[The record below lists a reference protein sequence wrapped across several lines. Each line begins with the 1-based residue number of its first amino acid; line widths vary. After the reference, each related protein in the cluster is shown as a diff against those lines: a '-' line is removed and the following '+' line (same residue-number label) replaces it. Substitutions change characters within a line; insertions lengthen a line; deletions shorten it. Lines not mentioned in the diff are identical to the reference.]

1 MPGKNVIKEY
11 KEKAYYHIYNR
22 GVAKQE
28 IFLDDQDYRVFLSYL
43 KSYLSP
49 VEALDEKKIVI
60 SPSRRLKNYSDS
72 VDLLCY
78 CLMPN
83 HFHLVIYQ
91 KDASSINFFMRS
103 LATRYSMFFNRKYK
117 RVGPLFQGTYKAVE
131 VVSEDQFIYLTKYVH
146 RNPLKILPSGI
157 NLEGYKYSSYPNYL
171 RIYNQIWV
179 QPGVILDYFSKSNP
193 EKSYSEFV
201 EEIESQGE
209 RFIKSLVL
217 EET

>member
-1 MPGKNVIKEY
+1 
-11 KEKAYYHIYNR
+11 
-22 GVAKQE
+22 
-28 IFLDDQDYRVFLSYL
+28 
-43 KSYLSP
+43 
-49 VEALDEKKIVI
+49 
-60 SPSRRLKNYSDS
+60 
-72 VDLLCY
+72 
-78 CLMPN
+78 
-83 HFHLVIYQ
+83 
-91 KDASSINFFMRS
+91 MRS